1 MKFSDEKREPRRQG
15 RKDGNGF
22 HVFSMFFEE
31 KENRDSKAVPVAYEI
46 VTG

>member
-1 MKFSDEKREPRRQG
+1 MRKESLADREEKTEMVSM
-15 RKDGNGF
+15 F
-22 HVFSMFFEE
+22 FSMFFEE